1 MNLTI
6 NFTLHSYVFRI
17 YSNIQNRWQQI
28 LNICVSLNQK
38 YFLFLLLL
46 SSQLQNYC
54 FHKALTSI
62 LNLKM
67 KNQKVI
73 ILSPIPVTDYSC
85 KRNRQKHKWCNI
97 LTHETEFSHFYLDSF
112 IRKIASEKLGRR
124 WTLKNAKECSDT
136 PRKHSIEFLES
147 RTSHF

>member
-1 MNLTI
+1 MKLFI
-6 NFTLHSYVFRI
+6 NFPLHSYVLRI
-17 YSNIQNRWQQI
+17 YSNTQDRWQYI
-28 LNICVSLNQK
+28 LNICVPLNQK
-38 YFLFLLLL
+38 YLLFLLLL
-46 SSQLQNYC
+46 STEFQNYC

-73 ILSPIPVTDYSC
+73 ILSSIPVTDYVC

-112 IRKIASEKLGRR
+112 VRKIASEKLGRR
-124 WTLKNAKECSDT
+124 WTLKNAKERSDT

-147 RTSHF
+147 RTSLF